1 MIIENIVCLIVGIL
15 IGYVAMYVADY
26 KLTRIKE
33 REQELDCKIK
43 QLTQY
48 HNLRKPY
55 ETQLKILKDYEN
67 VAFIFG
73 CHTPDDLQRVFQDSI
88 NMLAAECKNTHKLK
102 LQKLRL
108 MTELEKVKL
117 DSENWRFSYESE
129 LADYNSERAEEARQE
144 SNKHEKRYKKLLQRY
159 YRNQGT

>member
-15 IGYVAMYVADY
+15 IGYVGMYVADY
-26 KLTRIKE
+26 RPTRIKE
-33 REQELDCKIK
+33 RTQELNCKIK

-48 HNLRKPY
+48 YNLRKPY

-67 VAFIFG
+67 VAFTFG

-88 NMLAAECKNTHKLK
+88 DMLSAERKNTHKLK

-108 MTELEKVKL
+108 MTDLEKEKMN
-117 DSENWRFSYESE
+117 SELWRFSYEAE
-129 LADYNSERAEEARQE
+129 LEDYNSERTEEARKAAD
-144 SNKHEKRYKKLLQRY
+144 KHEKRYKKLFRIRY
-159 YRNQGT
+159 NGKN